1 MPMPLTNRVRV
12 LPRLKPVF
20 WAFERIA
27 RLAELILFG
36 QQTIHATTGG
46 RLAQLNRPDGFTPL
60 PLKFRQR
67 PQFCLGIVNSFMPR
81 GSGWGNFNTQ
91 HRRKLFLKTLR
102 IWQGTS

>member
-1 MPMPLTNRVRV
+1 MPMPLTNRVPS
-12 LPRLKPVF
+12 LPLLKPVF

-27 RLAELILFG
+27 RLAESILFA

-46 RLAQLNRPDGFTPL
+46 RLAQLNQPDGFTPL

-81 GSGWGNFNTQ
+81 GSWLGKF
-91 HRRKLFLKTLR
+91 
-102 IWQGTS
+102 